1 MGKTPARHLRSIIK
15 VSARFGAKTTTKAFI
30 TQLSFSTINTRPTRN
45 ILYLLF
51 NLNLSN
57 IYFLWLYR
65 YEKMYHKKIA
75 TLIGLTLFLE
85 KYFFLSNLFYNKR
98 RCSNSSVW
106 GSPLGR
112 KKQNNQG
119 SLNKFRF
126 YLEMDIFV
134 RKILSWPNPLL
145 SVQFL
150 SDSANLSKNIGPL
163 SLQKLHWSPFVIL
176 EIDYFLP
183 LRSLV

>member
-1 MGKTPARHLRSIIK
+1 MTNEKHFIFIIQPQF
-15 VSARFGAKTTTKAFI
+15 VE
-30 TQLSFSTINTRPTRN
+30 QLFHTIIQTRKNVPQ
-45 ILYLLF
+45 
-51 NLNLSN
+51 
-57 IYFLWLYR
+57 
-65 YEKMYHKKIA
+65 KIA
-75 TLIGLTLFLE
+75 TMIGLTLFLE

-98 RCSNSSVW
+98 RCSNPSVW

-119 SLNKFRF
+119 SLNKFWF

-176 EIDYFLP
+176 EIDYFC
-183 LRSLV
+183 R